1 MLVEAITKSTTSDRN
16 PPDAL
21 PDTTR
26 VGLVR
31 AAPLREKAGICNV
44 ANVDLSQPASVHWR
58 NPSPGRGAAFSRLER
73 RFASLK
79 NAVRFVM
86 EDLTEFPQSTAW
98 IAIHADNLTFPDIV
112 VLYARLSSAK

>member
-1 MLVEAITKSTTSDRN
+1 MLEH
-16 PPDAL
+16 
-21 PDTTR
+21 
-26 VGLVR
+26 R
-31 AAPLREKAGICNV
+31 ANV
-44 ANVDLSQPASVHWR
+44 ANVDLSQPATVHWR
-58 NPSPGRGAAFSRLER
+58 NPSPGRSAAFSRLER

-98 IAIHADNLTFPDIV
+98 IAIHADKLTFPDIV